1 MISVRL
7 LPALLAGLLPFAE
20 AAPKPLQTIKGCTFI
35 PTDWADGDSFRI
47 KTPDGTEHTI
57 RLYGVDCLELHV
69 ANDDRNLARLREQCR
84 YFGITDAGKNNEES
98 MKIALALAKEASDLT
113 AKSLHAPF
121 TLSTRF
127 SDGGGDPN
135 FERIYGFITLTD
147 GKDLGSVLVQ
157 QGWARA
163 KGIISTMPDG
173 MSVVEARG
181 MLQDLE
187 IQALK
192 KDRGIW
198 AKTNW
203 DKLPVER
210 RLQRKEKA
218 EADIAKD
225 QHGPGPD
232 FKLDPNTATREQ
244 LINLDGIG
252 DALADRIIAERTKA
266 PFAKPEDLQRVPG
279 ISPKTLDKFRR
290 NLEFKAR

>member
-1 MISVRL
+1 MISVRM
-7 LPALLAGLLPFAE
+7 LPALLAGLLPFAD
-20 AAPKPLQTIKGCTFI
+20 AAPKPLQTIKGCTFVT
-35 PTDWADGDSFRI
+35 TDWADGDSFRI

-69 ANDDRNLARLREQCR
+69 ANDDRNLARLREQRR

-98 MKIALALAKEASDLT
+98 MKIALALAKEAADLT

-135 FERIYGFITLTD
+135 FQRIYGFITLAD
-147 GKDLGSVLVQ
+147 GRDLGSLLVQ

-173 MSVVEARG
+173 MFVVEARG

-187 IQALK
+187 LQALK

-198 AKTNW
+198 VKTNW
-203 DKLPVER
+203 DKLPAER
-210 RLQRKEKA
+210 QLQREEKA
-218 EADIAKD
+218 EAEIAKD
-225 QHGPGPD
+225 QNGPGPD
-232 FKLDPNTATREQ
+232 FKIDPNTATREQ
-244 LINLDGIG
+244 LIALDGIEG
-252 DALADRIIAERTKA
+252 VLADRIIEERNKA
-266 PFAKPEDLQRVPG
+266 PFSKPEDLLRVPG
-279 ISPKTLDKFRR
+279 IKAKTLEKFRR
-290 NLEFKAR
+290 HLGFKPR

>member
-1 MISVRL
+1 MISVRI
-7 LPALLAGLLPFAE
+7 LPALLVGLLQFAD

-35 PTDWADGDSFRI
+35 PTGWADGDSFRI

-69 ANDDRNLARLREQCR
+69 ANDDRNLARLGEQRR
-84 YFGITDAGKNNEES
+84 YFGITDAGKNSEES
-98 MKIALALAKEASDLT
+98 MKIALALAKEAADYT
-113 AKSLHAPF
+113 KKSLLVPF

-135 FERIYGFITLTD
+135 FERIYGFITLGD

-203 DKLPVER
+203 DKLPAER
-210 RLQRKEKA
+210 RLQRKENA
-218 EADIAKD
+218 EADIAKA
-225 QHGPGPD
+225 QNGPGPD
-232 FKLDPNTATREQ
+232 FKIDPNTATREQ
-244 LINLDGIG
+244 LIALDGIE
-252 DALADRIIAERTKA
+252 DVLADRIIEERNKTPFSKA
-266 PFAKPEDLQRVPG
+266 EDLLRVKRLTKP
-279 ISPKTLDKFRR
+279 TLEKIRSHLIFPDR
-290 NLEFKAR
+290 

>member
-1 MISVRL
+1 MPILDRIVFFLALL
-7 LPALLAGLLPFAE
+7 LPVT
-20 AAPKPLQTIKGCTFI
+20 AAPKPLEKFENCTFV
-35 PTDWADGDSFRI
+35 PTEWADGDSFRI
-47 KTPDGTEHTI
+47 KTAAGVEHTI

-69 ANDDRNLARLREQCR
+69 AGDDRNLARFREQRR
-84 YFGITDAGKNNEES
+84 YFGIADAGQSNEES
-98 MKIALALAKEASDLT
+98 MKIALTLAKEAAGFT
-113 AKSLHAPF
+113 ARSLHDPF

-135 FERIYGFITLTD
+135 FKRIYGFITLAD

-203 DKLPVER
+203 DKLSAER
-210 RLQRKEKA
+210 QLQRKEKA

-225 QHGPGPD
+225 QNGPGPD
-232 FKLDPNTATREQ
+232 FKIDPNTATKEQ
-244 LINLDGIG
+244 LDLLPGIG
-252 DALADRIIAERTKA
+252 EVLADAIIEAREEL
-266 PFAKPEDLQRVPG
+266 PFEEAKDLMRVPG
-279 ISPKTLDKFRR
+279 IKQKKTLAKFEKH
-290 NLEFKAR
+290 LDLKIP

>member
-1 MISVRL
+1 MISVRM

-69 ANDDRNLARLREQCR
+69 ANDDRNLARLREQRR
-84 YFGITDAGKNNEES
+84 YFGITDAGRNNEES
-98 MKIALALAKEASDLT
+98 MKIAMALAKEAADVT
-113 AKSLHAPF
+113 ARSLRTPF

-135 FERIYGFITLTD
+135 FERIYGFITLAE

-181 MLQDLE
+181 ILQDLE

-203 DKLPVER
+203 DKLPAER
-210 RLQRKEKA
+210 QLQRKEKA

-225 QHGPGPD
+225 QNAPGPD
-232 FKLDPNTATREQ
+232 FKIDPNTATRKQ
-244 LINLDGIG
+244 LIDLDGIG
-252 DALADRIIAERTKA
+252 EALADRIIAERTKA
-266 PFAKPEDLQRVPG
+266 PFAKPEDLLRVKRL
-279 ISPKTLDKFRR
+279 PKPTLEKIRQHLIFPKR
-290 NLEFKAR
+290 

>member
-1 MISVRL
+1 MISVRM
-7 LPALLAGLLPFAE
+7 LPALLAGLLSFAD

-35 PTDWADGDSFRI
+35 PTEWADGDSFRI

-57 RLYGVDCLELHV
+57 RLYGADCLELHV
-69 ANDDRNLARLREQCR
+69 ANDDRNLARLREQRR
-84 YFGITDAGKNNEES
+84 YFGITDAGKNNQES
-98 MKIALALAKEASDLT
+98 MKIALALAKEAADLT

-127 SDGGGDPN
+127 PDGGGDPN
-135 FERIYGFITLTD
+135 FKRIYGYITLAE

-173 MSVVEARG
+173 MSVEEARG

-192 KDRGIW
+192 RDCGIW

-203 DKLPVER
+203 DNLPAER
-210 RLQRKEKA
+210 HLQREKKA

-225 QHGPGPD
+225 QNGPGPD
-232 FKLDPNTATREQ
+232 FKIDPNTATRKQ
-244 LINLDGIG
+244 LIDLDGIG
-252 DALADRIIAERTKA
+252 EALRIASSLSA
-266 PFAKPEDLQRVPG
+266 PRSH
-279 ISPKTLDKFRR
+279 SPSPRIFS
-290 NLEFKAR
+290 E